1 MSLRE
6 KMQLKGWY
14 IGMVPDRSLGELKTK
29 KAFSEAIDAYLSVD
43 LFSFIP
49 FFQYCFAD

>member
-6 KMQLKGWY
+6 EMQLKGWY

-29 KAFSEAIDAYLSVD
+29 KAFSEAIDAYLSIN
-43 LFSFIP
+43 LFYFLL